1 MDKIEYTMNYINK
14 ALLDFVVF
22 SLSHIYKYD
31 YYGLEYF
38 MVYDTKSISLHIFRR
53 GAIDSNGCNALLG
66 DSSPVNR

>member
-1 MDKIEYTMNYINK
+1 MDKIEYTMNYIN
-14 ALLDFVVF
+14 VIF
-22 SLSHIYKYD
+22 SLSHMYKYD

-53 GAIDSNGCNALLG
+53 GAIDSNGCYALLG

>member
-1 MDKIEYTMNYINK
+1 MDKIEYTMNYTNVIF
-14 ALLDFVVF
+14 DFVVF
-22 SLSHIYKYD
+22 SLCHMYKYD

-38 MVYDTKSISLHIFRR
+38 MAYDNKSICLYIFRR

>member
-1 MDKIEYTMNYINK
+1 MDKIEYTMNYIN
-14 ALLDFVVF
+14 VI
-22 SLSHIYKYD
+22 SHIYKDD